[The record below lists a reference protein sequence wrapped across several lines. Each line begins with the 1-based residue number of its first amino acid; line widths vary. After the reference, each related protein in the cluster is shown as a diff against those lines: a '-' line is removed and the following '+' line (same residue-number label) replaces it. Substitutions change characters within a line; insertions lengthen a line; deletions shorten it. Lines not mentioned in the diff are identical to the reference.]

1 MRYNTPIYFQTVKA
15 GDYDTTSGNYAKDTV
30 TEVKKYASVTDT
42 GVNTLNLVYGSIKQR
57 SLTIRIQPPFADP
70 FDFIRVGN
78 KKYKVDL
85 QRNLYSKQTFI
96 VSEVQ

>member
-15 GDYDTTSGNYAKDTV
+15 GEYDEKSGNYTEDTV
-30 TEVKKYASVTDT
+30 TEVKKYASVTAT
-42 GVNTLNLVYGSIKQR
+42 VINTLNIVYGSIKQG
-57 SLTIRIQPPFADP
+57 SLTIRIQPPFAEP
-70 FDFIRVGN
+70 FDFIRVGD
-78 KKYKVDL
+78 KRYRVDL